1 MRTVLTVFLLL
12 VSSSAWARAYDVSL
26 DNLRDNAEDSALYV
40 GAAQEMAL
48 VLAPLH
54 LGPARTT
61 GHSGFE
67 YILRVSSHN
76 IDEGAEY
83 WPRVFQLEGATNPPD
98 TLRTTTIE
106 VRKGLPF
113 GVELDTSIT
122 WLENS
127 ETIALGGRLRIG
139 LLEGYQD
146 RYAPDLSVHAS
157 INRMLGSTDLDL
169 TTLATGATMS
179 YRRSLAGR
187 MSMTPYLG
195 YDFMLLQAGAHLLR
209 NPDFDPANRSPEHPR
224 LITFDQLDLSKPENQ
239 WNRLRY
245 GLRLETIAGALT
257 VQHDLPLD
265 GGSDHKTQNVITVG
279 ISAHF

>member
-1 MRTVLTVFLLL
+1 MRTLLVAIFLL

-26 DNLRDNAEDSALYV
+26 DNLRDNEEDRLLYQ

-67 YILRVSSHN
+67 YILRFSTHDV
-76 IDEGAEY
+76 DEEAPY
-83 WPRVFQLEGATNPPD
+83 WPRVLQLGGAANPPD
-98 TLRTTTIE
+98 SLGTTTIE

-113 GVELDTSIT
+113 GVELGTSIT

-146 RYAPDLSVHAS
+146 RFAPDLSVHAS

-169 TTLATGATMS
+169 TMISTGATLS

-187 MSMTPYLG
+187 MNLTPYVG

-209 NPDFDPANRSPEHPR
+209 NPDFDPANRTSEHPR
-224 LITFDQLDLSKPENQ
+224 LITFDPLDLSQPENQ

-245 GLRLETIAGALT
+245 GLRLETIVGALT

-265 GGSDHKTQNVITVG
+265 DGKDHKTQNAITVG
-279 ISAHF
+279 LSAHF